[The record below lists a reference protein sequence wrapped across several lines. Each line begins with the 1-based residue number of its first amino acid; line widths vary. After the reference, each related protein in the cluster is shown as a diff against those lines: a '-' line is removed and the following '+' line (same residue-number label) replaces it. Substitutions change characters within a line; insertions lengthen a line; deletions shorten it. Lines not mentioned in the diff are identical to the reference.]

1 MPKTTLQRKRLPR
14 KVRRSQQRKRLN
26 QKKIRKKSKRRKKKK
41 KKPRLLKLKRKPLK
55 KLMPT
60 PRMMILTQQLMHS
73 TVQMRMR
80 SLIIKWLKFQRR
92 HWTQRV
98 WELVRKSF
106 GKKMP
111 KKHLRTLL
119 RLWKVLRALN
129 WVSTW
134 KTISKRHGLIM
145 MSMVME
151 KSA

>member
-41 KKPRLLKLKRKPLK
+41 KKPRLLKLKRKLLK

-60 PRMMILTQQLMHS
+60 HQVTILTQQLMHS

-92 HWTQRV
+92 H
-98 WELVRKSF
+98 
-106 GKKMP
+106 
-111 KKHLRTLL
+111 
-119 RLWKVLRALN
+119 
-129 WVSTW
+129 
-134 KTISKRHGLIM
+134 
-145 MSMVME
+145 
-151 KSA
+151 